1 LIIKKR
7 KSQRLIFY
15 PVGYLAILPK
25 FSKLANMLPPTKC
38 YRSKLWQ
45 LLHLQLV
52 LSLLLLLLLS
62 TQLPHLLFPHFQV
75 AVVILLMQV
84 LVSVLPL
91 QLSVRV
97 IVVEVLKM
105 SDSMT
110 ANIALLARSVGG
122 GGDGEAMMP
131 ALSMLSMQMM
141 QQLQMAQQVQQQQQ
155 QQFQFFSSV
164 NANADC
170 NHAASI

>member
-1 LIIKKR
+1 
-7 KSQRLIFY
+7 
-15 PVGYLAILPK
+15 
-25 FSKLANMLPPTKC
+25 M
-38 YRSKLWQ
+38 
-45 LLHLQLV
+45 
-52 LSLLLLLLLS
+52 
-62 TQLPHLLFPHFQV
+62 
-75 AVVILLMQV
+75 
-84 LVSVLPL
+84 
-91 QLSVRV
+91 
-97 IVVEVLKM
+97 VEVLKM